1 MNGTIDKIELPYLQ
15 MGEGFVIGLS
25 VGYAIKKS
33 FKIVLFFTGIIVI
46 GMFLLENQ
54 HVISINEA
62 GLQNYIGSGTDAFKW
77 LLTFVKDR
85 LSSLSF
91 AGAGSTMLGFAAGL
105 KMG

>member
-1 MNGTIDKIELPYLQ
+1 MNETIDKLELPYLQ
-15 MGEGFVIGLS
+15 MGEGFIIGLS

-54 HVISINEA
+54 HIISINEE
-62 GLQNYIGSGTDAFKW
+62 GLQRYIGSGTDAFKW
-77 LLTFVKDR
+77 LFTFIKDR